1 MLKIVIDTNVFVS
14 SFFGGVPR
22 EIINLW
28 KNGKVVLCLSQKIIE
43 EYLEVLN
50 RLVLEDKHE
59 IENLTKLF
67 AEGYNSI
74 FTSKTPRLKVV
85 KDDPDDNKFIEC
97 AVALDSKLI
106 ISGDKHLK
114 DIKKYVD
121 IDILSPKEFINLH
134 RGSLPLTVPDR

>member
-22 EIINLW
+22 EIIKLW

-50 RLVLEDKHE
+50 RLGLEDKHE

-121 IDILSPKEFINLH
+121 IEILSPKEFINLH
-134 RGSLPLTVPDR
+134 HSKIS

>member
-22 EIINLW
+22 EIIDLW

-50 RLVLEDKHE
+50 RLGLEDKHE

-85 KDDPDDNKFIEC
+85 EDDPGDNKFIEC
-97 AVALDSKLI
+97 AVALDSKFI

-121 IDILSPKEFINLH
+121 IEILSPKEFINLH
-134 RGSLPLTVPDR
+134 HSKIS